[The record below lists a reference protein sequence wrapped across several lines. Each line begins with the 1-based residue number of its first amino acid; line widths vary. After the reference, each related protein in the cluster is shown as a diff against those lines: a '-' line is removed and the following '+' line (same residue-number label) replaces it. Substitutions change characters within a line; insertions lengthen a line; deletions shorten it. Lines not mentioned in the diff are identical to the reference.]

1 MEQGGEKS
9 NDYEIPKH
17 LFHAGLE
24 YNYDKWNALIDCQYV
39 SERQAPDSESNEYGS
54 EDAFFIVNTGI
65 NYEIS
70 KGVTLQ
76 FSINNLLDREF
87 YCNEATSGR
96 TYTVGMRYSF

>member
-39 SERQAPDSESNEYGS
+39 SERQAPDSE
-54 EDAFFIVNTGI
+54 EDAQAN
-65 NYEIS
+65 
-70 KGVTLQ
+70 GV
-76 FSINNLLDREF
+76 
-87 YCNEATSGR
+87 C
-96 TYTVGMRYSF
+96 